1 METKNPPKFCSQ
13 CGNELPSNAAFCPKC
28 GTKIEFSSQ
37 TTSSALSGGE
47 GARADDNR
55 ATDND
60 LTPGKSLDSEDVA
73 SRSDQHISSST
84 KRRFSFIGIVII
96 FILVA
101 LAVHIISNILG
112 SIMGQV
118 NQHRREGRRNA
129 AAASALS
136 EAERDYAIDALKAI
150 NEDELRR
157 LGDD

>member
-1 METKNPPKFCSQ
+1 METNNRPKFCSQ
-13 CGNELPSNAAFCPKC
+13 CGNGLPPNAAFCPKC
-28 GTKIEFSSQ
+28 VSKIEFASQ
-37 TTSSALSGGE
+37 ATASAPSVDE
-47 GARADDNR
+47 GAFANNSAPDTELKRGR
-55 ATDND
+55 
-60 LTPGKSLDSEDVA
+60 SLDKSENVA

-101 LAVHIISNILG
+101 LAVHIISNIFG

-136 EAERDYAIDALKAI
+136 DAERDCAIDALKAI
-150 NEDELRR
+150 NEDALRR
-157 LGDD
+157 LGED